1 MDNTRQYEDMRVAKV
16 SRYFSEEF
24 KRKKV
29 LEVEKKLTTVRDI
42 CKQYEVSRPAVYKW
56 IYKYSLMKKKGIK
69 MVVEAQ
75 SDTAKIKALK
85 EHIHELEQLLGQK
98 EFEIDF
104 LKKQMEI
111 AGDRYGVDLKKKLSG
126 KRSPGSGNT
135 EKNTPTK

>member
-1 MDNTRQYEDMRVAKV
+1 MDKTRELEGNGVAKV

-29 LEVEKKLTTVRDI
+29 GELERKLTSVTEI
-42 CKQYEVSRPAVYKW
+42 CRQYEVSPPAVYKW

-69 MVVEAQ
+69 MVVETD

-85 EHIHELEQLLGQK
+85 EHINELEQLLGQK

-104 LKKQMEI
+104 LKKQMQI
-111 AGDRYGVDLKKKLSG
+111 ASDRYGVDLKKKLSG

-135 EKNTPTK
+135 EQNTPTK

>member
-1 MDNTRQYEDMRVAKV
+1 MDNTRQYEGNRVAKV

-29 LEVEKKLTTVRDI
+29 LELEKRLTSVSEI
-42 CKQYEVSRPAVYKW
+42 CSQYEVSRPAVYKW

-69 MVVEAQ
+69 MVIETE

-111 AGDRYGVDLKKKLSG
+111 ASDRYGVDLKKKLSG

-135 EKNTPTK
+135 EQNTPTK

>member
-1 MDNTRQYEDMRVAKV
+1 MDKTRELEGNGVAKV

-29 LEVEKKLTTVRDI
+29 GELERKLTSVTEI
-42 CKQYEVSRPAVYKW
+42 CRQYEVSPPAVYKW

-69 MVVEAQ
+69 MVVETD

-85 EHIHELEQLLGQK
+85 EHIDELEQLLGQK

-104 LKKQMEI
+104 LKKQMQI
-111 AGDRYGVDLKKKLSG
+111 ASDRYGVDLKKKLSG

-135 EKNTPTK
+135 EQNTPTK